1 MKMSDRLKS
10 LLKTFDND
18 VSISM
23 GVVVVVIGLLLR
35 YVSPFE
41 VFVEMW
47 LFSVL
52 GTVVLGVGFLLVV
65 VGFIRLVT
73 DRNSGHNGGKPLSH
87 KEFEQKYSEID
98 LSSSCSGAKTIHTLA
113 EERKPL
119 SRKEIAKRSC
129 SSVSHAANL
138 LTSFVKK
145 GYVLELQARGGYYYA
160 LTEKGVRLS
169 EDIKAA
175 SQAQKLTP
183 SGSTRG
189 NLVESWLHKQSS
201 PYYKEKLAKVPRGL
215 KPGKQAIIGQQMII
229 AFGFLGGLFVHFA
242 VNSNVLASQT
252 ILLEIALATLAW
264 FGVTILC
271 TLKVAGNLGIITLA
285 LAWASGF
292 IIIRGDPLMSVG
304 VTLLMSSVAM
314 SAFLA
319 LYSTRARNVRGDR
332 LAI

>member
-1 MKMSDRLKS
+1 MSDRLKS

-23 GVVVVVIGLLLR
+23 GVVVIVIGLLLR

-65 VGFIRLVT
+65 VGLIRLVT

-87 KEFEQKYSEID
+87 KEFEQKYSEIG
-98 LSSSCSGAKTIHTLA
+98 LSNSSSAAETIQTLA

-129 SSVSHAANL
+129 LSVSHSANL
-138 LTSFVKK
+138 LTSFVNK

-169 EDIKAA
+169 EDIKVAA
-175 SQAQKLTP
+175 QAQKLTP

-201 PYYKEKLAKVPRGL
+201 PYYKEKPAKVSRGL
-215 KPGKQAIIGQQMII
+215 KPGKQMIIGQQMVT
-229 AFGFLGGLFVHFA
+229 AFGFVGGLFAHFA
-242 VNSNVLASQT
+242 VSSGALASQT

-264 FGVTILC
+264 LGVTIFC
-271 TLKVAGNLGIITLA
+271 ALKVAGGLGFLTLA

-314 SAFLA
+314 GAFLA
-319 LYSTRARNVRGDR
+319 LYSARVRNVRGDPI
-332 LAI
+332 AV